1 MIYPSIPRFRLA
13 IAIVALAIM
22 IPVLRVVDWVE
33 RARGRRS

>member
-1 MIYPSIPRFRLA
+1 MIYPSIPRLRLA

-22 IPVLRVVDWVE
+22 IPVLRIVDAVQ